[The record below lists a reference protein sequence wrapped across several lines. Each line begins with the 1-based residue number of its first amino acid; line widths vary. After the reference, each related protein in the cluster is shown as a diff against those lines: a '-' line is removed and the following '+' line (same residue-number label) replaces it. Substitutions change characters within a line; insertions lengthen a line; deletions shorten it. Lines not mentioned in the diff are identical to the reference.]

1 MAGQDSSAVSTCSKY
16 TLFFLN
22 ILFWLIGLALLAVGI
37 YVKSLKELGSV
48 FKSTVPWYFDPSIYF
63 IIIGAAIFIIA
74 FLGCIGA
81 LRENICMLKTFEYI
95 IYLLMLLELGGA
107 LGLYFAKDKAKGVVK
122 DALKKTIPNYRD
134 DIDLQSIIDYF
145 QENVKC
151 CGIDTYDDW
160 ESNIYFNCSSPGA
173 EACGVPYS
181 CCKNFQVEQNTQCG
195 YKMRCIKQNSQ
206 CPSAHER
213 RNKIYT
219 TGCVDA
225 TIDLFL
231 SKNNLYYFIGAGAG
245 LIVLQLVTTGLAHSL
260 INGVRTQLMK
270 QQREAKRVHGF
281 DNTAFNR

>member
-181 CCKNFQVEQNTQCG
+181 CCKNLLLELSSQSAIRSLEQIYLHPGMSIFKAFKTIEFATSLLKVKKVVLG
-195 YKMRCIKQNSQ
+195 ISDSQ
-206 CPSAHER
+206 HV
-213 RNKIYT
+213 N
-219 TGCVDA
+219 
-225 TIDLFL
+225 DLD
-231 SKNNLYYFIGAGAG
+231 
-245 LIVLQLVTTGLAHSL
+245 
-260 INGVRTQLMK
+260 
-270 QQREAKRVHGF
+270 E
-281 DNTAFNR
+281 